1 MKKRWLAL
9 CLATVMAASLTACGS
24 SKTSTPDTTGTQTT
38 AAGSETKAGGET
50 KAEEAPAGAVEQV
63 VTIPMFSDPDT
74 LDPGRSDD
82 EQKNAI
88 VLEIQE
94 TLIRLMDGKVTP
106 GGAESWETS
115 DDGLVWTFKLRD
127 NKYSDGTAVTAQ
139 DYVNSI
145 RRIFDPEVNC
155 HNAGIF
161 YCIKGGEDFNTGKGS
176 KEDVA
181 AKAVDDKTLE
191 ITLTE
196 PLPYFLQLMTFA
208 NVTPVPESKTQGE
221 KNSSYGATAEELSSS
236 GPFYASEWVRGSKI
250 VLKKN
255 PNYWDAANVKLET
268 VNMVLAQDENTREQ
282 MFNQGQLDIL
292 RKVRSE
298 YADTLKAKID
308 GGEVQLLEGPQP
320 RYSYICFNN
329 EDPNGI
335 FTNEKIR
342 MAFSIALDR
351 ESLVKNV
358 MKKDQAAYGMIPY
371 GLSIGEELFRDIY
384 PEPMKDFLAQDPK
397 ALLEEGLKEL
407 GKEGEQI
414 TVTFL
419 QKNSDNDTKV
429 QAEYYQNQWQTKLGV
444 IVKIDTA
451 SDNSSF
457 NNQVS
462 KGLYQVCQTGWG
474 ADYNDPMTF
483 MQCYMTGDGNN
494 PAFFSDAKYDEL
506 VEACKTE
513 SDMKVRGEK
522 FAEAE
527 KIITVEHC
535 GLAPITFTYDK
546 NVAKSSVKGF
556 YINGAGGPAIELKSA
571 YVE

>member
-127 NKYSDGTAVTAQ
+127 NQYSDGTAVTAQ

-145 RRIFDPEVNC
+145 RRVFDPEVNC

-397 ALLEEGLKEL
+397 ALLEEGLKEI

>member
-24 SKTSTPDTTGTQTT
+24 SKTSAPDTTGTETV

-127 NKYSDGTAVTAQ
+127 NQYSDGTAVTAQ

-181 AKAVDDKTLE
+181 AKAIDDKTLE

-397 ALLEEGLKEL
+397 ALL
-407 GKEGEQI
+407 
-414 TVTFL
+414 
-419 QKNSDNDTKV
+419 
-429 QAEYYQNQWQTKLGV
+429 
-444 IVKIDTA
+444 
-451 SDNSSF
+451 
-457 NNQVS
+457 
-462 KGLYQVCQTGWG
+462 
-474 ADYNDPMTF
+474 
-483 MQCYMTGDGNN
+483 
-494 PAFFSDAKYDEL
+494 
-506 VEACKTE
+506 
-513 SDMKVRGEK
+513 
-522 FAEAE
+522 
-527 KIITVEHC
+527 
-535 GLAPITFTYDK
+535 
-546 NVAKSSVKGF
+546 
-556 YINGAGGPAIELKSA
+556 
-571 YVE
+571 